1 MTAKKEQAPS
11 SELPIS
17 STKESKSIKTPKS
30 ELKETPSQKNIN
42 VNANGELVTAKQKWC
57 ADRLYSNFM
66 LDDEQVPALRQFN
79 TFVNEICPQLD
90 AAIPSKYRNF
100 EYIEQVCG
108 SLCAFHTPIIW
119 FRERDLKKSEFGG
132 CLSSKRHFDY

>member
-17 STKESKSIKTPKS
+17 TTKESKSIKTPKS

-57 ADRLYSNFM
+57 ADKLYSNFM
-66 LDDEQVPALRQFN
+66 IDDEQVPALRQFN
-79 TFVNEICPQLD
+79 RFVNDICPMLD
-90 AAIPSKYRNF
+90 TAIPSKYRNF
-100 EYIEQVCG
+100 ANSEKVCL
-108 SLCAFHTPIIW
+108 SHCAIHVMYSW
-119 FRERDLKKSEFGG
+119 RMDVLKKAET
-132 CLSSKRHFDY
+132 D